1 MPTTESRCRVRALP
15 GEGSTWSP
23 RWNQSPSEYRV
34 RALLG
39 ARQNKSCGLIEITN
53 WKLEKGE
60 EKDRTLAEP
69 ASMSH
74 LKAFSGI
81 KARPRAQS
89 RAILGALDALVD
101 IGVPAEK
108 EVIR

>member
-15 GEGSTWSP
+15 GEGSTGYGLYLEP
-23 RWNQSPSEYRV
+23 PEYRV

-60 EKDRTLAEP
+60 EKDRTLGKTREEAT
-69 ASMSH
+69 
-74 LKAFSGI
+74 
-81 KARPRAQS
+81 
-89 RAILGALDALVD
+89 
-101 IGVPAEK
+101 
-108 EVIR
+108 